1 MDWILIFVGISL
13 PVWLCVAFRMQCGW
27 LAWPTMAYDVMDNG
41 PLPMRHHL
49 LLHPS
54 PACASSAPQ
63 GCCSLTGLALIWAVL
78 LPEIFEPLLFLTSFS
93 SFKIHLILM
102 ILVLRFLLNCLF
114 FFWSIFKNELFF
126 ISKGLDASDLSELTL
141 LISGCQTNPNKNNIL
156 VITLVISF

>member
-1 MDWILIFVGISL
+1 MS
-13 PVWLCVAFRMQCGW
+13 
-27 LAWPTMAYDVMDNG
+27 YDVMDNG
-41 PLPMRHHL
+41 PLPMHHHF
-49 LLHPS
+49 LLHLS
-54 PACASSAPQ
+54 PPCASSAPQ
-63 GCCSLTGLALIWAVL
+63 GCYALSLPTLCIQCSSRVLCSLTGLALIWAVL

-93 SFKIHLILM
+93 SFKIHLMLM

-114 FFWSIFKNELFF
+114 FVWSIFKNELFF